1 MLVNYKPWSVKKEDL
16 EQWGVEIL
24 EGTFKGIV
32 VVINNI
38 TMEGATDQDVVL
50 DYSIIRESKEED
62 PSKYES
68 EEFNLVM
75 SSIITDILK
84 KAIDDYENRNSNS
97 AESGQ

>member
-1 MLVNYKPWSVKKEDL
+1 MLVNYKPWSVKKDDQ

-24 EGTFKGIV
+24 EGTFKGIF
-32 VVINNI
+32 VVINDI
-38 TMEGATDQDVVL
+38 KMEGESDQDVVL
-50 DYSIIRESKEED
+50 DYSIIREGKEED
-62 PSKYES
+62 ARDYTG

-97 AESGQ
+97 TNSGQ

>member
-50 DYSIIRESKEED
+50 DYSIIRENSEEN